1 MATKREHLL
10 SVVKDL
16 RRYLEW
22 QGVEGDPGVIPASDE
37 EREEARKRWK
47 ERREQKTRAME
58 ADLKG
63 EPDEDGAESPPQ
75 TPEQQEPEE
84 PSESADEESDGPMA
98 KSGDDAPWKR
108 FKSKRDQKPK
118 SQASSGSASDSA
130 DTGESEA
137 ASASDPDEMSN
148 ADKLEYL
155 RNYMGNCQR
164 CPLHEGRTNL
174 VFGEGNPEARLL
186 FVGEAPGYHEDQQG
200 RPFVGKAGTLLDQMI
215 RAMGLE
221 REDTYI
227 CNVLKSRPPDNRDPR
242 PDEVRECFPFLKKQ
256 LQIIE
261 PEVIVTLGR
270 PASQT
275 LLDSSKPLGALR
287 GNWHT
292 WGNSDVMPT
301 YHPAYLLRNEN
312 QKKKTWSDLQQV
324 MERLGLSR

>member
-16 RRYLEW
+16 RRYLQW

-37 EREEARKRWK
+37 EREEARQRWK

-58 ADLKG
+58 AELKS
-63 EPDEDGAESPPQ
+63 EDTSVSTPEA
-75 TPEQQEPEE
+75 PEQQTPDE
-84 PSESADEESDGPMA
+84 PSEAADDDSDRPMA
-98 KSGDDAPWKR
+98 KSDDDAPWKR
-108 FKSKRDQKPK
+108 FKSKRKKTQNQT
-118 SQASSGSASDSA
+118 QASTSESGA
-130 DTGESEA
+130 EST
-137 ASASDPDEMSN
+137 DEMTN
-148 ADKLEYL
+148 ADKLDYL
-155 RNYMGNCQR
+155 RNYMGDCKR
-164 CPLHEGRTNL
+164 CPLHKGRTNL
-174 VFGEGNPEARLL
+174 VFGEGNAEARLV

-200 RPFVGKAGTLLDQMI
+200 RPFVGKAGKLLNQMI
-215 RAMGLE
+215 GAMGLE
-221 REDTYI
+221 RDDTYI

-242 PDEVRECFPFLKKQ
+242 PEEVRECFPFLKKQ

-275 LLDSSKPLGALR
+275 LLESEKPLGALR

-292 WGNSDVMPT
+292 WGKSDVMPT
-301 YHPAYLLRNEN
+301 YHPAYLLRNPEM
-312 QKKKTWSDLQQV
+312 KKKTWADLQQV